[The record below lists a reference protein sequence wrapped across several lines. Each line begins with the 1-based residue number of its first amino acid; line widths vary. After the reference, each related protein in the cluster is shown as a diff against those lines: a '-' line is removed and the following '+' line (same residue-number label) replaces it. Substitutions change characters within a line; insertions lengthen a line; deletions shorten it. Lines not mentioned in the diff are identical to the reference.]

1 MIYIVGI
8 GPGDKRYLTLMAIE
22 IVKNSDMVVGS
33 KRALELFDIEEDKK
47 CYLTKN
53 LREELK
59 EIINS
64 TKNKNINIAI
74 LSTGDPC
81 FSGLLKTILSL
92 GVRKEDI
99 EVISGISSIQIA
111 AAKLKISWEDYEIIT
126 LHGKE
131 ENRKKLLNLIKNNQ
145 KVIFLPNN
153 LKEDIEYLINN
164 GVNPEKEMTVCENL
178 TYENERIVRDS
189 LKNLLKMDF
198 SYLCVC
204 VLEGD
209 E

>member
-1 MIYIVGI
+1 MLYVIGI

-22 IVKNSDMVVGS
+22 VVKNSDVVVGS
-33 KRALELFDIEEDKK
+33 RRALDLFDIEEDKK
-47 CYLTKN
+47 YYLTKN

-64 TKNKNINIAI
+64 TKDKNINVSI

-92 GVRKEDI
+92 GVKKEDI

-111 AAKLKISWEDYEIIT
+111 AARLKISWEDYEIIT
-126 LHGKE
+126 LHGRE
-131 ENRKKLLNLIKNNQ
+131 ENRRKLLNLIKNNQ
-145 KVIFLPNN
+145 KVIFLPSNV
-153 LKEDIEYLINN
+153 KEDMEYLINN
-164 GVNPEKEMTVCENL
+164 GVNPGKEMIVCENL

-198 SYLCVC
+198 SYLCIC
-204 VLEGD
+204 ILEGD
-209 E
+209 K